1 MLQEN
6 TTWHLIEDMET
17 LRKHLSMYVCI
28 STPPYSSIQFIFS
41 LLKLYNSYM
50 WPYTLM
56 LSFFAADVDQWVLF
70 GGSWGATLSLLYA
83 QTHPDH
89 VLAIII
95 RGVFAIRR

>member
-1 MLQEN
+1 
-6 TTWHLIEDMET
+6 
-17 LRKHLSMYVCI
+17 
-28 STPPYSSIQFIFS
+28 
-41 LLKLYNSYM
+41 M